1 MQVFTAHVMCANK
14 QLLYYRM
21 ANTCTPMV
29 QVGLSE
35 RNTIYIIV
43 GDEEGCTD
51 YVQLG
56 AEDLNQKQ
64 VKHSTV
70 LTMQV
75 LYSAHNVFTDVVSI
89 LKQNS
94 ISHL

>member
-1 MQVFTAHVMCANK
+1 M
-14 QLLYYRM
+14 YD
-21 ANTCTPMV
+21 ANTCPPMP

-35 RNTIYIIV
+35 SNKIYILA

-64 VKHSTV
+64 VYMIHHRAKYAGIAV
-70 LTMQV
+70 
-75 LYSAHNVFTDVVSI
+75 A
-89 LKQNS
+89 
-94 ISHL
+94 

>member
-1 MQVFTAHVMCANK
+1 M
-14 QLLYYRM
+14 
-21 ANTCTPMV
+21 P

-35 RNTIYIIV
+35 SNKIYILA

-64 VKHSTV
+64 VYMIHHHAKYAGIAVAT
-70 LTMQV
+70 T
-75 LYSAHNVFTDVVSI
+75 
-89 LKQNS
+89 
-94 ISHL
+94 

>member
-1 MQVFTAHVMCANK
+1 MK
-14 QLLYYRM
+14 
-21 ANTCTPMV
+21 NTYPPMP

-35 RNTIYIIV
+35 SNKIYILA

-64 VKHSTV
+64 VYMIHITV
-70 LTMQV
+70 LTMQ
-75 LYSAHNVFTDVVSI
+75 DIMI
-89 LKQNS
+89 LCQ
-94 ISHL
+94 